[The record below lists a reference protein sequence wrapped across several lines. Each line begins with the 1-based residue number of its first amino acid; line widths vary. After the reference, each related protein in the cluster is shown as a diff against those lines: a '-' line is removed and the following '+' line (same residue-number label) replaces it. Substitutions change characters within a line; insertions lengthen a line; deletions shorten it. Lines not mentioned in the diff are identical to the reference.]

1 MPPDAPATPDVLLQ
15 SIGPGRPTR
24 VTGRF
29 CTQTSRRYSRKQGT
43 PSGASGPLVGARAMP
58 PALIAEKPSYSR
70 GPDGR
75 TPFGVARFQ
84 TKMCAVTTPLPPS
97 ITR

>member
-1 MPPDAPATPDVLLQ
+1 
-15 SIGPGRPTR
+15 
-24 VTGRF
+24 
-29 CTQTSRRYSRKQGT
+29 
-43 PSGASGPLVGARAMP
+43 MP